1 MIQLWRFPALLSV
14 VLELCIS
21 FGDAQQE
28 ILSQNEKRANE
39 SLLWGPYRP
48 NLYFGV
54 RPRIPKSLT
63 TGLLWARTDD
73 FEKVQHSTST
83 NISFGRGRADVN
95 G

>member
-1 MIQLWRFPALLSV
+1 MILLWRFSALLSV

-28 ILSQNEKRANE
+28 VLSQNRKRSNE

-73 FEKVQHSTST
+73 FEKVQHSTLG
-83 NISFGRGRADVN
+83 NNSFPRVRANVN